1 MSTIFLEK
9 DADEIYE
16 DLGDSPNEEYEDE
29 YREDR
34 MDQMI
39 SRYGYW
45 LEIEMIQHIEELMLK
60 DHHEDLK
67 QFAEYLGVDYE
78 DYLEFLHPD
87 VDFDDYSRW
96 ILWMNKDG

>member
-1 MSTIFLEK
+1 MNSIFLEK
-9 DADEIYE
+9 DGDTVYE
-16 DLGDSPNEEYEDE
+16 ELEESKYEEVEDIE

-45 LEIEMIQHIEELMLK
+45 RGSMIQNIEQLIIRDQSDE
-60 DHHEDLK
+60 LK

-87 VDFDDYSRW
+87 VDFDDYSR
-96 ILWMNKDG
+96 